1 MCSVPCRS
9 WRTTSWRCWRTLV
22 YPASTSPVSSVAPS
36 GASGYRAFVGTEV
49 SGVCIPTDHERS
61 VVPNSW
67 VRSCL
72 GGMHTHSPQ
81 SCSIRGYGVWHSAM
95 PNLWV
100 RGVCGMHT
108 HRPRAF
114 SRAQFVGMVTVVCNP
129 GCVPMVTSVAFSPG
143 SSSCSA
149 LFRCVNRAVVR
160 MRMVVVF
167 PFKPQKSASLLQGT
181 PTRTPLLAP
190 HTASRG
196 TSRDSARFLSRS
208 SLSSSINSLC
218 AVVWDDVLRESCRAW
233 DEHRKA
239 RLNKALCEYCACVC
253 VCVRA
258 CSVCV
263 RVCARVMRVYESC
276 VCALRESCRAW
287 DEHRKACLNKALCE
301 YMCVRVCMCACVC
314 VCVVHV
320 YVLRE
325 SCRAWDEHRSAR
337 LNKALCLCVCVC
349 VCACACVCYA
359 CVCVCVCVCVR
370 A

>member
-253 VCVRA
+253 VCERERA
-258 CSVCV
+258 AGRGTSTARQGSTRRCVSTV
-263 RVCARVMRVYESC
+263 RV
-276 VCALRESCRAW
+276 
-287 DEHRKACLNKALCE
+287 
-301 YMCVRVCMCACVC
+301 CACVC
-314 VCVVHV
+314 VRV
-320 YVLRE
+320 
-325 SCRAWDEHRSAR
+325 
-337 LNKALCLCVCVC
+337 
-349 VCACACVCYA
+349 
-359 CVCVCVCVCVR
+359 VCVCVCVR
-370 A
+370 VLCVCMRVVCARCGRAAGRGTSTARRASTRPCVSTCACVCACVRACACV